1 MVEQD
6 GGPWEALGR
15 GSFVLRS
22 SAARAL
28 VNIGLVVGSERALV
42 IDTGCG
48 PRHAAEILNAVRAVT
63 TLPLVVANTHAH
75 WDHFFGNAVF
85 RAEGATRDGAEYSS
99 SKHDGATQFW
109 AHAAAARAMAE
120 TGESQRV
127 FVDGPEPEMAAGYG
141 VGTEIVVPEYLVGS
155 HLIGGAASF
164 GTAPDGTGAVLDL
177 GGISVDLFTLGRGHT
192 DGDLM
197 VGAPGVLFTGDVVE
211 EGAEPSFEDSHP
223 TEWTAV
229 LRHLAG
235 MGGEY
240 PIMIPGHGRPVDAA
254 FAATMADSMARS
266 GPHRHPQ

>member
-1 MVEQD
+1 MQQD
-6 GGPWEALGR
+6 AGPWEALGR

-48 PRHAAEILNAVRAVT
+48 PRHAAEILTAVRAVT

-85 RAEGATRDGAEYSS
+85 RAEGATRDGAKYNS
-99 SKHDGATQFW
+99 SKHDGGPDFW

-120 TGESQRV
+120 TAESQRV
-127 FVDGPEPEMAAGYG
+127 FVDGPEPEMAAGDG
-141 VGTEIVVPEYLVGS
+141 VGTEIVAPTHLLGS
-155 HLIGGAASF
+155 EGSAGVAQT
-164 GTAPDGTGAVLDL
+164 GTPVVLDL
-177 GGISVDLFTLGRGHT
+177 GGISVELFTLGRGHT

-223 TEWTAV
+223 AEWIAV
-229 LRHLAG
+229 LRRLAG
-235 MGGEY
+235 MGAQY
-240 PIMIPGHGRPVDAA
+240 PVMIPGHGRPVDAA
-254 FAATMADSMARS
+254 FAAAMADTMERG
-266 GPHRHPQ
+266 GPHRHPR